1 MALRSIGSNTTII
14 SSETITSDSITGLNV
29 YTTKVTKYLASG
41 NLYTGAVTSVAGD
54 FSDFAPTV
62 NNPYTT
68 KLVKVI
74 GPEFYWG

>member
-1 MALRSIGSNTTII
+1 MALRTIGSNTTII
-14 SSETITSDSITGLNV
+14 SSETITSDSITGVGV
-29 YTTKVTKYLASG
+29 YTAKVTKYLAAG
-41 NLYTGAVTSVAGD
+41 NLFTTAITSVYSD

-68 KLVKVI
+68 KLVKVL